1 MDTLINVKDAAEQ
14 MGIAFQTLQMALKAK
29 LYPFGE
35 AIPCKNR
42 YRYVII
48 RTRFEAYMSA
58 QDMLPVRMI

>member
-1 MDTLINVKDAAEQ
+1 MDTLINVKDAAAQ
-14 MGIAFQTLQMALKAK
+14 MKIDFQTLQMALKAK

-35 AIPCKNR
+35 AIPCRNR

-58 QDMLPVRMI
+58 QDMLPVRMV

>member
-1 MDTLINVKDAAEQ
+1 MNALINVKDAAAQ
-14 MGIAFQTLQMALKAK
+14 MEIDFQTLQMALKAK

-58 QDMLPVRMI
+58 RDLLPVRMV